1 MAGEW
6 IAVDVGIGTKPEV
19 LELQETTGATVDQ
32 VIGRMVQFWGWASMN
47 TADGTLRGTP
57 ARLARLCGGDEPF
70 WLAVERVGWLSFCA
84 QTGTVRVV
92 GWEQRFSHA
101 AKARILDARRKSIS
115 RGKNA
120 DVRQVSGSCPDSVRL
135 MSGNRPVDLGPEER
149 RGEEKRE
156 EENKQPSV
164 VATTET
170 PKRRSRSLPSDSI
183 SWSPA
188 GGWEGI
194 THDDRTAWRNAY
206 PACDLAGEL
215 ARMTEWLKAN
225 PAKAKKSRWRQFVTA
240 WLTRSQDKG
249 GGQASNRP
257 GDRPAATGVSSRRW
271 RDDACANMTDDQYA
285 AWGRAQRP
293 LGIART
299 LSAAISLRGRDL
311 DNRTTSG
318 RHIANAEVV
327 EAGEDAGID
336 YEPDPVRDG
345 WIGSDG
351 RP

>member
-70 WLAVERVGWLSFCA
+70 WLSVERVGWLSFCA
-84 QTGTVRVV
+84 QAGTVRVV

-115 RGKNA
+115 RGKNGN
-120 DVRQVSGSCPDSVRL
+120 VRQLSGSCPDSVRV
-135 MSGNRPVDLGPEER
+135 MSENRPVDLGPEESR
-149 RGEEKRE
+149 VEESRVE
-156 EENKQPSV
+156 KQPTV

-170 PKRRSRSLPSDSI
+170 RRPRSRSLPSDAI
-183 SWSPA
+183 SWSSS
-188 GGWEGI
+188 GGWQGI
-194 THDDRTAWRNAY
+194 TDEDRTAWRTAY
-206 PACDLAGEL
+206 PACDLAGEF

-225 PAKAKKSRWRQFVTA
+225 PAKAKKSRWRAFVTA
-240 WLTRSQDKG
+240 WLTRSQNRG

-257 GDRPAATGVSSRRW
+257 GDRPASAGVSSRRW

-285 AWGRAQRP
+285 AWGRTQRP

-299 LSAAISLRGRDL
+299 LSAAISLRGRDS
-311 DNRTTSG
+311 DTQTSNA
-318 RHIANAEVV
+318 RPVANAE
-327 EAGEDAGID
+327 AGETDD
-336 YEPDPVRDG
+336 ESEEREDFDPIRDG
-345 WIGSDG
+345 WVGKDG